1 MKRNKLRRVT
11 ATALLLS
18 FALPQCAQAA
28 APTVETDET
37 VYINM
42 DYYGAPTNTRIVKGV
57 NLNGHTEF
65 TDFGDYKDVYNMS
78 TFDEPTLKEGSVYW
92 KLNTDK
98 NRFYYECIPSD
109 TVNIQMPWNFDV
121 SYKLN
126 GVPVEAAQC
135 AGASGT
141 IQMDIH
147 AVPNSYASDYY
158 KNNMMLVCATGID
171 MSKALSIDAPG
182 AQIQS
187 FGTYKLVMFMGLPG
201 EENTFTVRIGS
212 DDFESMGLIMFMTPA
227 TTSALDI
234 MSSMRDIKDR
244 LENSGDNLYT
254 GVSSMLSTM
263 QAVQSSLSSMSN
275 GISGI
280 DQVRKQLIKD
290 RGTIDPRTDAALN
303 ALDELTGK
311 SDSLIPELNSA
322 KETLTTLNATTSSI
336 LTTLEESGEDVAEYQ
351 KLLNNVK
358 TSLGNLEDLFDD
370 LDDETTDSSW
380 TISQIRSASED
391 LQKELDALTK
401 DLKSLSGSLDDLP
414 DNLDDEVTDN
424 LTNYVKQMATEAGQ
438 TAYKAAYE
446 QAYEKAYEQA
456 YKQAYDA
463 AIADGLDEETAKQTA
478 QQAAEQTASSAAD
491 TAASSVSS
499 TAAST
504 AQASAYNN
512 AQALAALMTGIKDG
526 SDDVTTDMKSMTK
539 QLEKVT
545 KEMSNLLDATNSM
558 LKDLEDIADV
568 FDDYKGLPQD
578 FTQEGKKLTELA
590 NGSLDRVNKML
601 ADIPA
606 LRESLDSLTKTA
618 TSSID
623 KTTDLMSS
631 TTKALSTSYDLMNT
645 ANSVLRS
652 VRSQADTSTQTTID
666 SLLDTLGKL
675 SGSTASGQMQ
685 TATDSI
691 HSAVKDAETDL
702 EDDTNVLNID
712 TSADLQSVTSSMNPA
727 PSSLQFILRTEE
739 ISVDDDKD
747 NGISDQDA
755 ADEGVFARICNV
767 FKKLF
772 TAIVGV
778 FASDD

>member
-78 TFDEPTLKEGSVYW
+78 TFDEPALKDGSVYW

-98 NRFYYECIPSD
+98 NRFYYECIPND

-126 GVPVEAAQC
+126 GVPVEADQC

-147 AVPNSYASDYY
+147 AVPNTYASDYY

-212 DDFESMGLIMFMTPA
+212 NDFESMGLIMFMTPA

-263 QAVQSSLSSMSN
+263 QAVQGSLSSMSS

-290 RGTIDPRTDAALN
+290 RGALDPRTDAALN

-322 KETLTTLNATTSSI
+322 KETLTALNATTSSI
-336 LTTLEESGEDVAEYQ
+336 LTTLEESGEDIPEYQ
-351 KLLNNVK
+351 KLLNDVK

-370 LDDETTDSSW
+370 LDDETDNSSW
-380 TISQIRSASED
+380 TIAQIRSASED
-391 LQKELDALTK
+391 LQKELNALTD
-401 DLKSLSGSLDDLP
+401 DLKSLSGSLDDLDLETP
-414 DNLDDEVTDN
+414 VSTE
-424 LTNYVKQMATEAGQ
+424 LTKYV
-438 TAYKAAYE
+438 
-446 QAYEKAYEQA
+446 
-456 YKQAYDA
+456 
-463 AIADGLDEETAKQTA
+463 
-478 QQAAEQTASSAAD
+478 SAM
-491 TAASSVSS
+491 TSS
-499 TAAST
+499 TAQSAGKDASQQKYLEIMST
-504 AQASAYNN
+504 ITDDMSDEEKAEIEEKAKAEAAKAGEAAGAAAVQSSAAYNN
-512 AQALAALMTGIKDG
+512 AQALAALMTGIKSG
-526 SDDVTTDMKSMTK
+526 SSAVTSDMQSMTK
-539 QLEKVT
+539 QLESVT
-545 KEMSNLLDATNSM
+545 KEMSNLLNATNSL

-568 FDDYKGLPQD
+568 FDEYKGLPQD
-578 FTQEGKKLTELA
+578 FTAEGKKLTELA

-618 TSSID
+618 TASID

-652 VRSQADTSTQTTID
+652 VRSQSDASTQTTID

-685 TATDSI
+685 TATNSI

-712 TSADLQSVTSSMNPA
+712 TSADLESVTSSMNPS

-739 ISVDDDKD
+739 ISVDDDD
-747 NGISDQDA
+747 DDGISDQDA
-755 ADEGVFARICNV
+755 ADEGVFARICNI

-772 TAIVGV
+772 TAITGV

>member
-78 TFDEPTLKEGSVYW
+78 TFDEPALKEGSVYW

-98 NRFYYECIPSD
+98 NRFYYECIPND

-126 GVPVEAAQC
+126 GVPVEADQC

-147 AVPNSYASDYY
+147 AVPNTYASDYY

-212 DDFESMGLIMFMTPA
+212 NDFESMGLIMFMTPA

-263 QAVQSSLSSMSN
+263 QAVQSSLSSMSS

-290 RGTIDPRTDAALN
+290 RGTLDPRTDAALN

-311 SDSLIPELNSA
+311 SDSLIPELNSV
-322 KETLTTLNATTSSI
+322 KETLTALNATTSSI
-336 LTTLEESGEDVAEYQ
+336 LTTLEESGEDIPEYQ
-351 KLLNNVK
+351 KLLNDVK

-370 LDDETTDSSW
+370 LDDETDNSSW
-380 TISQIRSASED
+380 TIAQIRSASED
-391 LQKELDALTK
+391 LKDELDALTE
-401 DLKSLSGSLDDLP
+401 DLRNLSDSLDKMP
-414 DNLDDEVTDN
+414 DKLEQDVSTKLTD
-424 LTNYVKQMATEAGQ
+424 YVKAMATKAGSTASETASQ
-438 TAYKAAYE
+438 QVYNKAYKVAKDAGLNEEAAR
-446 QAYEKAYEQA
+446 
-456 YKQAYDA
+456 
-463 AIADGLDEETAKQTA
+463 
-478 QQAAEQTASSAAD
+478 QAAEEAVEKASSDISSAASSAA
-491 TAASSVSS
+491 SQ
-499 TAAST
+499 

-512 AQALAALMTGIKDG
+512 AQALAALMTGIKSG
-526 SDDVTTDMKSMTK
+526 SSAVTSDMQTMTK
-539 QLEKVT
+539 QLESVT
-545 KEMSNLLDATNSM
+545 KEMSDLLNATNSL

-568 FDDYKGLPQD
+568 FDEYKGLPQD

-618 TSSID
+618 TASID

-652 VRSQADTSTQTTID
+652 VRSQADASTQTTID

-685 TATDSI
+685 TATNSI

-712 TSADLQSVTSSMNPA
+712 TSADLESVTSSMNPS

-739 ISVDDDKD
+739 ISVDDDD
-747 NGISDQDA
+747 DDGISDQDA
-755 ADEGVFARICNV
+755 ADEGVFARICNI

-772 TAIVGV
+772 TAITGV
-778 FASDD
+778 FTSDD

>member
-1 MKRNKLRRVT
+1 MKTDKLRRLT
-11 ATALLLS
+11 AASLVLAFT
-18 FALPQCAQAA
+18 LPQAAQAA
-28 APTVETDET
+28 APTVETDES

-98 NRFYYECIPSD
+98 NRFYYECIPND

-126 GVPVEAAQC
+126 GVPVEADQC

-147 AVPNSYASDYY
+147 AVPNTYASDYY

-212 DDFESMGLIMFMTPA
+212 NDFESMGLIMFMTPA

-263 QAVQSSLSSMSN
+263 QAVQSSLSSMSS

-290 RGTIDPRTDAALN
+290 RGTLDPRTDAALN

-322 KETLTTLNATTSSI
+322 KETLTALNATTSSI
-336 LTTLEESGEDVAEYQ
+336 LTTLEESGEDIPEYQ
-351 KLLNNVK
+351 KLLNDVK

-370 LDDETTDSSW
+370 LDDETDNSSW
-380 TISQIRSASED
+380 TIAQIRSASED
-391 LQKELDALTK
+391 LSKELEALTK

-414 DNLDDEVTDN
+414 KDLNNEVTTE
-424 LTNYVKQMATEAGQ
+424 LTNYVKKMASTASSTVTETVRQ
-438 TAYKAAYE
+438 
-446 QAYEKAYEQA
+446 QAYEKAMEQLQPA
-456 YKQAYDA
+456 IDAGQMTEEDAKAKANEIADA
-463 AIADGLDEETAKQTA
+463 AASSSDAS
-478 QQAAEQTASSAAD
+478 AAASSAA
-491 TAASSVSS
+491 SQ
-499 TAAST
+499 

-512 AQALAALMTGIKDG
+512 AQALAALMTGIKSG
-526 SDDVTTDMKSMTK
+526 SSAVTSDMQSMTK
-539 QLEKVT
+539 QLKSVTEK
-545 KEMSNLLDATNSM
+545 MSGLLDATNSL

-568 FDDYKGLPQD
+568 FDEYKGLPQD
-578 FTQEGKKLTELA
+578 FTQEGRKLTELA

-618 TSSID
+618 TASID

-652 VRSQADTSTQTTID
+652 VRSQADASTQTTID

-685 TATDSI
+685 TATNSI

-712 TSADLQSVTSSMNPA
+712 TSADLESVTSSMNPS

-739 ISVDDDKD
+739 ISVDDDD
-747 NGISDQDA
+747 DDGISDQDA
-755 ADEGVFARICNV
+755 ADEGVFSRICNI

-772 TAIVGV
+772 TAITGV

>member
-78 TFDEPTLKEGSVYW
+78 TFDEPTLKEDSVYW

-98 NRFYYECIPSD
+98 NRFYYECIPND

-126 GVPVEAAQC
+126 GVPVEADQC

-147 AVPNSYASDYY
+147 AVPNTYASDYY

-212 DDFESMGLIMFMTPA
+212 NDFESMGLIMFMTPA

-263 QAVQSSLSSMSN
+263 QAVQSSLSSMSS

-290 RGTIDPRTDAALN
+290 RGTLDPRTDAALN

-322 KETLTTLNATTSSI
+322 KETLTALNATTSSI
-336 LTTLEESGEDVAEYQ
+336 LTTLEESGEDIPEYQ
-351 KLLNNVK
+351 KLLNDVK

-370 LDDETTDSSW
+370 LDDETDNSSW
-380 TISQIRSASED
+380 TIARIRSASED
-391 LQKELDALTK
+391 LQKELNALTQ
-401 DLKSLSGSLDDLP
+401 DLKNLSDSLDKMP
-414 DNLDDEVTDN
+414 DKLEKDVSTKLTD
-424 LTNYVKQMATEAGQ
+424 YVKQMAREAGQ
-438 TAYKAAYE
+438 TAYKAAYK
-446 QAYEKAYEQA
+446 QAYQK
-456 YKQAYDA
+456 AYDA
-463 AIADGLDEETAKQTA
+463 AIAAGSDKETAK
-478 QQAAEQTASSAAD
+478 QTASSAAD

-512 AQALAALMTGIKDG
+512 AQALAALMTGIKSG
-526 SDDVTTDMKSMTK
+526 SSAVTSDMQTMTK
-539 QLEKVT
+539 QLESVT
-545 KEMSNLLDATNSM
+545 KEMSDLLNATNSL

-568 FDDYKGLPQD
+568 FDEYKGLPQD
-578 FTQEGKKLTELA
+578 FTAEGKKLTELA

-618 TSSID
+618 TASID

-652 VRSQADTSTQTTID
+652 VRSQADASTQTTID

-685 TATDSI
+685 TATNSI

-712 TSADLQSVTSSMNPA
+712 TSADLESVTSSMNPS

-739 ISVDDDKD
+739 ISVDDDD
-747 NGISDQDA
+747 DDGISDQDA
-755 ADEGVFARICNV
+755 ADEGVFARICNI

-772 TAIVGV
+772 TAITGV

>member
-98 NRFYYECIPSD
+98 NRFYYECIPND

-126 GVPVEAAQC
+126 GVPVEADQC

-147 AVPNSYASDYY
+147 AVPNTYASDYY

-212 DDFESMGLIMFMTPA
+212 NDFESMGLIMFMTPA

-263 QAVQSSLSSMSN
+263 QAVQSSLSSMSS

-290 RGTIDPRTDAALN
+290 RGTLDPRTDAALN

-322 KETLTTLNATTSSI
+322 KETLTALNATTSSI
-336 LTTLEESGEDVAEYQ
+336 LTTLEESGEDIPEYQ
-351 KLLNNVK
+351 KLLNDVK

-370 LDDETTDSSW
+370 LDDETDNSSW
-380 TISQIRSASED
+380 TIAQIRSASED
-391 LQKELDALTK
+391 LKDELDALTE
-401 DLKSLSGSLDDLP
+401 DLKSLSGSLDDLDLETP
-414 DNLDDEVTDN
+414 VSTELK
-424 LTNYVKQMATEAGQ
+424 NYV
-438 TAYKAAYE
+438 
-446 QAYEKAYEQA
+446 
-456 YKQAYDA
+456 
-463 AIADGLDEETAKQTA
+463 
-478 QQAAEQTASSAAD
+478 SAM
-491 TAASSVSS
+491 TSS
-499 TAAST
+499 TAQSAGKDASQKKYLEIMST
-504 AQASAYNN
+504 ITRDMSDEEKAEIEEKAKAEAAKAGEAAGAAAVQSSAAYNN
-512 AQALAALMTGIKDG
+512 AQALAALMTGIKSG
-526 SDDVTTDMKSMTK
+526 SSAVTSDMQSMTK
-539 QLEKVT
+539 QLESVT
-545 KEMSNLLDATNSM
+545 KEISGLLDATNSL

-568 FDDYKGLPQD
+568 FDEYKGLPQD
-578 FTQEGKKLTELA
+578 FTAEGKKLTELA

-618 TSSID
+618 TASID

-652 VRSQADTSTQTTID
+652 VRSQADASTQTTID

-685 TATDSI
+685 TATNSI

-712 TSADLQSVTSSMNPA
+712 TSADLESVTSSMNPS

-739 ISVDDDKD
+739 ISVDDDD
-747 NGISDQDA
+747 DDGISDQDA
-755 ADEGVFARICNV
+755 ADEGVFARICNI

-772 TAIVGV
+772 TAITGV
-778 FASDD
+778 FTSDD

>member
-18 FALPQCAQAA
+18 FALPQCAYAA
-28 APTVETDET
+28 APTVETDEA

-42 DYYGAPTNTRIVKGV
+42 DYYGVPTNTRIVKGV

-78 TFDEPTLKEGSVYW
+78 TFDEPTLKDGSVYW
-92 KLNTDK
+92 KLDTDK
-98 NRFYYECIPSD
+98 QRFYYECIPND

-126 GVPVEAAQC
+126 GVPVEADKC

-147 AVPNSYASDYY
+147 AVPNDYASEYY

-212 DDFESMGLIMFMTPA
+212 NDFESMGLIMFMTPA

-234 MSSMRDIKDR
+234 MSSMRDIKNR

-263 QAVQSSLSSMSN
+263 QAVQGSLSSMSK

-280 DQVRKQLIKD
+280 DQVRKQLIRD
-290 RGTIDPRTDAALN
+290 RGTIDPRTDAALA
-303 ALDELTGK
+303 ALNELTGQ
-311 SDSLIPELNSA
+311 SDSLIPELNTT
-322 KETLTTLNATTSSI
+322 KDTLTSLNATTSSI
-336 LTTLEESGEDVAEYQ
+336 LTTLEESGADVTEYQ
-351 KLLNNVK
+351 KLLEQVK

-370 LDDETTDSSW
+370 LDDETSNGSW
-380 TISQIRSASED
+380 NISQVRSASEN
-391 LQKELDALTK
+391 LSKELEALRDDLEKLSKNLKTLPDDLSNEVSGNLEDYVTAMTGTTANDAYSTAYRNKYTEIMKSAGK
-401 DLKSLSGSLDDLP
+401 DADPAEVEARAMAEAEAAGKAAAQGAVKSSEAYSKSL
-414 DNLDDEVTDN
+414 
-424 LTNYVKQMATEAGQ
+424 
-438 TAYKAAYE
+438 
-446 QAYEKAYEQA
+446 
-456 YKQAYDA
+456 
-463 AIADGLDEETAKQTA
+463 
-478 QQAAEQTASSAAD
+478 
-491 TAASSVSS
+491 
-499 TAAST
+499 
-504 AQASAYNN
+504 
-512 AQALAALMTGIKDG
+512 ALGAVMTGINDASK
-526 SDDVTTDMKSMTK
+526 STVKSMQSMTSQSVKVVK
-539 QLEKVT
+539 QLT
-545 KEMSNLLDATNSM
+545 DLLDSTNSL

-590 NGSLDRVNKML
+590 NGSLDRVTKLL
-601 ADIPA
+601 ADLPA
-606 LRESLDSLTKTA
+606 LRESLDTMTTTA
-618 TSSID
+618 NSAID
-623 KTTDLMSS
+623 KTTSLITS
-631 TTKALSTSYDLMNT
+631 TKKALSTSYDLVNT

-652 VRSQADTSTQTTID
+652 VRSQADASTQATID

-685 TATDSI
+685 TATNSI

-712 TSADLQSVTSSMNPA
+712 TSAELQSVTSNMNPA
-727 PSSLQFILRTEE
+727 PSSLQFILRTKE

-747 NGISDQDA
+747 SGVSDQDA

-772 TAIVGV
+772 TAITSV

>member
-18 FALPQCAQAA
+18 FALPQCAYAA
-28 APTVETDET
+28 APTVETDEA

-42 DYYGAPTNTRIVKGV
+42 DYYGVPTNTRIVKGV

-78 TFDEPTLKEGSVYW
+78 TFDEPVLKDGSVYW
-92 KLNTDK
+92 KLDTDK
-98 NRFYYECIPSD
+98 QRFYYECIPND

-126 GVPVEAAQC
+126 GVPVEADKC

-147 AVPNSYASDYY
+147 AVPNDYASEYY

-212 DDFESMGLIMFMTPA
+212 NDFESMGLIMFMTPA

-263 QAVQSSLSSMSN
+263 QAVQGSLSSMSK

-280 DQVRKQLIKD
+280 DEVRKQLIRD
-290 RGTIDPRTDAALN
+290 RGTIDPRTDAALA
-303 ALDELTGK
+303 ALNELTGQ
-311 SDSLIPELNSA
+311 SDSLIPELNTT
-322 KETLTTLNATTSSI
+322 KDTLTSLNATTSSI
-336 LTTLEESGEDVAEYQ
+336 LTTLEESGADVAEYQ
-351 KLLNNVK
+351 KLLEQVK

-370 LDDETTDSSW
+370 LDDETSNGSW
-380 TISQIRSASED
+380 NISQVRSASEN
-391 LQKELDALTK
+391 LSKELEALRK
-401 DLKSLSGSLDDLP
+401 DLSSLS
-414 DNLDDEVTDN
+414 DELGRFTEDGNKNPLEKSVGEELVGYVTN
-424 LTNYVKQMATEAGQ
+424 MATTAG
-438 TAYKAAYE
+438 K
-446 QAYEKAYEQA
+446 
-456 YKQAYDA
+456 
-463 AIADGLDEETAKQTA
+463 
-478 QQAAEQTASSAAD
+478 
-491 TAASSVSS
+491 TAASSVDTTEVSNQAYNQAIAKGLS
-499 TAAST
+499 PEDAQAAAEAAATQYAAAAASKAASE
-504 AQASAYNN
+504 AQASATSN
-512 AQALAALMTGIKDG
+512 AKALQALMTGIKNG
-526 SDDVTTDMKSMTK
+526 SKDVMNSTQNMISQSNNVIKQMTD
-539 QLEKVT
+539 
-545 KEMSNLLDATNSM
+545 LLNATNSL

-568 FDDYKGLPQD
+568 FDEYKGLPQD

-606 LRESLDSLTKTA
+606 LRESLDTMTTTA
-618 TSSID
+618 NSAID
-623 KTTDLMSS
+623 KTTSLITS
-631 TTKALSTSYDLMNT
+631 TKKALSTSYDLVNT

-652 VRSQADTSTQTTID
+652 VRSQADASTQATID

-675 SGSTASGQMQ
+675 SGSTASGKMQ

-712 TSADLQSVTSSMNPA
+712 TSAELQSVTSNMNPA
-727 PSSLQFILRTEE
+727 PSSLQFILRTKE

-747 NGISDQDA
+747 SGVSDQDA

-772 TAIVGV
+772 TAITSV

>member
-78 TFDEPTLKEGSVYW
+78 TFDEPTLKEDSVYW

-98 NRFYYECIPSD
+98 NRFYYECIPND

-126 GVPVEAAQC
+126 GVPVEADQC

-147 AVPNSYASDYY
+147 AVPNTYASDYY

-212 DDFESMGLIMFMTPA
+212 NDFESMGLIMFMTPA

-263 QAVQSSLSSMSN
+263 QAVQSSLSSMSS

-290 RGTIDPRTDAALN
+290 RGTLDPRTDAALN

-322 KETLTTLNATTSSI
+322 KETLTALNATTSSI
-336 LTTLEESGEDVAEYQ
+336 LTTLEESGEDIPEYQ
-351 KLLNNVK
+351 KLLNDVK

-370 LDDETTDSSW
+370 LDDETSNGSW
-380 TISQIRSASED
+380 TIARIRSASED
-391 LQKELDALTK
+391 LQKELNALTE
-401 DLKSLSGSLDDLP
+401 DLESLSGSLDDLDLETP
-414 DNLDDEVTDN
+414 VSTELK
-424 LTNYVKQMATEAGQ
+424 NYV
-438 TAYKAAYE
+438 
-446 QAYEKAYEQA
+446 
-456 YKQAYDA
+456 
-463 AIADGLDEETAKQTA
+463 
-478 QQAAEQTASSAAD
+478 SAM
-491 TAASSVSS
+491 TSS
-499 TAAST
+499 TAQSAGKDASQKKYLEIMST
-504 AQASAYNN
+504 ITDDMSDEEKAEIKEKAKAEAAKAGEAAGAAAVQSSAAYNN
-512 AQALAALMTGIKDG
+512 AQALAALMTGIKSG
-526 SDDVTTDMKSMTK
+526 SSAVTSDMQSMTK
-539 QLEKVT
+539 QLKSVTEK
-545 KEMSNLLDATNSM
+545 MSDLLNATNSL

-568 FDDYKGLPQD
+568 FDEYKGLPQD

-618 TSSID
+618 TASID

-652 VRSQADTSTQTTID
+652 VRSQADASTQTTID

-685 TATDSI
+685 TATNSI

-712 TSADLQSVTSSMNPA
+712 TSADLESVTSSMNPS

-739 ISVDDDKD
+739 ISVDDDD
-747 NGISDQDA
+747 DDGISDQDA
-755 ADEGVFARICNV
+755 ADEGVFARICNI

-772 TAIVGV
+772 TAITGV
-778 FASDD
+778 FTSDD

>member
-78 TFDEPTLKEGSVYW
+78 TFDEPTLKEDSVYW

-98 NRFYYECIPSD
+98 NRFYYECIPND

-126 GVPVEAAQC
+126 GVPVEADQC

-147 AVPNSYASDYY
+147 AVPNTYASDYY

-212 DDFESMGLIMFMTPA
+212 NDFESMGLIMFMTPA

-263 QAVQSSLSSMSN
+263 QAVQGSLSSMSS

-290 RGTIDPRTDAALN
+290 RGTLDPRTDAALN

-322 KETLTTLNATTSSI
+322 KETLTALNATTSSI
-336 LTTLEESGEDVAEYQ
+336 LTTLEESGEDIPEYQ
-351 KLLNNVK
+351 KLLNDVK

-370 LDDETTDSSW
+370 LDDETDNSSW
-380 TISQIRSASED
+380 TIARIRSASED
-391 LQKELDALTK
+391 LKDELDALTE
-401 DLKSLSGSLDDLP
+401 DLESLSGSLDDLDLETP
-414 DNLDDEVTDN
+414 VSTELK
-424 LTNYVKQMATEAGQ
+424 NYV
-438 TAYKAAYE
+438 
-446 QAYEKAYEQA
+446 
-456 YKQAYDA
+456 
-463 AIADGLDEETAKQTA
+463 
-478 QQAAEQTASSAAD
+478 SAM
-491 TAASSVSS
+491 TSS
-499 TAAST
+499 TAQSAGKDASQKKYLEIMST
-504 AQASAYNN
+504 ITRDMSDEEKAEIEEKAKAEAAKAGEAAGAAAVQSSAAYNN
-512 AQALAALMTGIKDG
+512 AQALAALMTGIKSG
-526 SDDVTTDMKSMTK
+526 SSAVTSDMQSMVK
-539 QLEKVT
+539 QLKSVTEK
-545 KEMSNLLDATNSM
+545 MSDLLDATNSL

-568 FDDYKGLPQD
+568 FDEYKGLPQD
-578 FTQEGKKLTELA
+578 FTAEGKKLTELA

-618 TSSID
+618 TASID

-652 VRSQADTSTQTTID
+652 VRSQADASTQTTID

-675 SGSTASGQMQ
+675 SGSNASGQMQ

-712 TSADLQSVTSSMNPA
+712 TSADLESVTSSMNPS

-739 ISVDDDKD
+739 ISVDDDD
-747 NGISDQDA
+747 DDGISDQDA
-755 ADEGVFARICNV
+755 ADEGVFARICNI

-772 TAIVGV
+772 TAITGV
-778 FASDD
+778 FTSDD

>member
-92 KLNTDK
+92 KLDTDK
-98 NRFYYECIPSD
+98 NRFYYECIPND

-126 GVPVEAAQC
+126 GVPVEADQC

-147 AVPNSYASDYY
+147 AVPNTYASDYY

-212 DDFESMGLIMFMTPA
+212 NDFESMGLIMFMTPA

-263 QAVQSSLSSMSN
+263 QAVQGSLSSMSS

-290 RGTIDPRTDAALN
+290 RGTLDPRTDAALN
-303 ALDELTGK
+303 ALNELTGK

-322 KETLTTLNATTSSI
+322 KDTLTSLNATTSSI
-336 LTTLEESGEDVAEYQ
+336 LTTLEESGADIPEYQ
-351 KLLNNVK
+351 KLLNDVK

-370 LDDETTDSSW
+370 LDDETGNSSR
-380 TISQIRSASED
+380 TIARIRSASED
-391 LQKELDALTK
+391 LSKELEALRQ
-401 DLKSLSGSLDDLP
+401 DLSSLSGNLE
-414 DNLDDEVTDN
+414 NLDLETPVSKE
-424 LTNYVKQMATEAGQ
+424 LTNYVSAMTSS
-438 TAYKAAYE
+438 
-446 QAYEKAYEQA
+446 
-456 YKQAYDA
+456 
-463 AIADGLDEETAKQTA
+463 TA
-478 QQAAEQTASSAAD
+478 QSAV
-491 TAASSVSS
+491 TAASQKKYLEIMSTITDDMSDEEKAKIEEKAKAEAAKAGEAAGAAAVQSS
-499 TAAST
+499 A
-504 AQASAYNN
+504 AYNN
-512 AQALAALMTGIKDG
+512 AQALAALMTGIKSG
-526 SDDVTTDMKSMTK
+526 SSAVTSDMQSMTK
-539 QLEKVT
+539 QLESVT
-545 KEMSNLLDATNSM
+545 KEMSGLLDATNSL

-568 FDDYKGLPQD
+568 FDEYKGLPQD

-606 LRESLDSLTKTA
+606 LRESLDTMTTTA
-618 TSSID
+618 NSAID
-623 KTTDLMSS
+623 KTTSLITS
-631 TTKALSTSYDLMNT
+631 TKKALSTSYDLVNT

-652 VRSQADTSTQTTID
+652 VRSQADASTQATID

-685 TATDSI
+685 TATNSI

-712 TSADLQSVTSSMNPA
+712 TSADLESVTSSMNPS

-739 ISVDDDKD
+739 ISVDDDD
-747 NGISDQDA
+747 DDGTSDQDA
-755 ADEGVFARICNV
+755 ADEGVFARICNI

-772 TAIVGV
+772 TAITGV

>member
-18 FALPQCAQAA
+18 FALPQCAYAA
-28 APTVETDET
+28 APTVETDEA

-42 DYYGAPTNTRIVKGV
+42 DYYGVPTNTRIVKGV

-78 TFDEPTLKEGSVYW
+78 TFDEPVLKDGSVYW
-92 KLNTDK
+92 KLDTDK
-98 NRFYYECIPSD
+98 QRFYYECIPND

-126 GVPVEAAQC
+126 GVPVEADKC

-147 AVPNSYASDYY
+147 AVPNDYASEYY

-263 QAVQSSLSSMSN
+263 QAVQGSLSSMSK

-280 DQVRKQLIKD
+280 DEVRKQLIRD
-290 RGTIDPRTDAALN
+290 RGTIDPRTDAALA
-303 ALDELTGK
+303 ALNELTGQ
-311 SDSLIPELNSA
+311 SDSLIPELSTT
-322 KETLTTLNATTSSI
+322 KDTLTSLNATTSSI
-336 LTTLEESGEDVAEYQ
+336 LTTLEESGADVAEYQ
-351 KLLNNVK
+351 KLLEQVK

-370 LDDETTDSSW
+370 LDDETSNGSW
-380 TISQIRSASED
+380 NISQVRSASEN
-391 LQKELDALTK
+391 LSKELEALR
-401 DLKSLSGSLDDLP
+401 DDLDKLSKNLNTLP
-414 DNLDDEVTDN
+414 DDLDKQVTTE
-424 LTNYVKQMATEAGQ
+424 LTNYVTKMASTASSTVTETVRQ
-438 TAYKAAYE
+438 TAYADAMKKFQLAIDAGQMTEEDAKA
-446 QAYEKAYEQA
+446 KANEIA
-456 YKQAYDA
+456 DA
-463 AIADGLDEETAKQTA
+463 AASSSDAS
-478 QQAAEQTASSAAD
+478 AAASSAA
-491 TAASSVSS
+491 SQ
-499 TAAST
+499 

-512 AQALAALMTGIKDG
+512 AQALAALMTGIKNG
-526 SDDVTTDMKSMTK
+526 SSDVTSKMKSMTK
-539 QLEKVT
+539 QLESVT
-545 KEMSNLLDATNSM
+545 KEMSNLLDATNSL

-606 LRESLDSLTKTA
+606 LRESLDTMTTTA
-618 TSSID
+618 NSAID
-623 KTTDLMSS
+623 KTTSLITS
-631 TTKALSTSYDLMNT
+631 TKKALSTSYDLVNT

-652 VRSQADTSTQTTID
+652 VRSQADASTQATID

-675 SGSTASGQMQ
+675 SGSTASGKMQ

-712 TSADLQSVTSSMNPA
+712 TSAELQSVTSNMNPA
-727 PSSLQFILRTEE
+727 PSSLQFILRTKE

-747 NGISDQDA
+747 SGVSDQDA

-772 TAIVGV
+772 TAITSV

>member
-18 FALPQCAQAA
+18 FALPQCAYAA
-28 APTVETDET
+28 APTVETDEA

-42 DYYGAPTNTRIVKGV
+42 DYYGVPTNTRIVKGV

-78 TFDEPTLKEGSVYW
+78 TFDEPVLKDGSVYW
-92 KLNTDK
+92 KLDTDK
-98 NRFYYECIPSD
+98 QRFYYECIPND

-126 GVPVEAAQC
+126 GVPVEADKC

-147 AVPNSYASDYY
+147 AVPNDYASEYY

-263 QAVQSSLSSMSN
+263 QAVQGSLSSMSK

-280 DQVRKQLIKD
+280 DEVRKQLIRD
-290 RGTIDPRTDAALN
+290 RGTIDPRTDAALA
-303 ALDELTGK
+303 ALNELTGQ
-311 SDSLIPELNSA
+311 SDSLIPELNTT
-322 KETLTTLNATTSSI
+322 KDTLTSLNATTSSI
-336 LTTLEESGEDVAEYQ
+336 LTTLEESGADVTEYQ
-351 KLLNNVK
+351 KLLEQVK

-370 LDDETTDSSW
+370 LDDETDNSSW
-380 TISQIRSASED
+380 NISQVRSASEN
-391 LQKELDALTK
+391 LSKELEALRD
-401 DLKSLSGSLDDLP
+401 DLDKLSKNLNTLPDDLSSKVSDNLENYVAAMTGSAAQSAASAAAQAKYAEIKAAAGPDDDPAEVEARAMAEAEAAGKAAAQGAVKSSEAYSKSL
-414 DNLDDEVTDN
+414 
-424 LTNYVKQMATEAGQ
+424 
-438 TAYKAAYE
+438 
-446 QAYEKAYEQA
+446 
-456 YKQAYDA
+456 
-463 AIADGLDEETAKQTA
+463 
-478 QQAAEQTASSAAD
+478 
-491 TAASSVSS
+491 
-499 TAAST
+499 
-504 AQASAYNN
+504 
-512 AQALAALMTGIKDG
+512 ALGAVMTGINDASK
-526 SDDVTTDMKSMTK
+526 STVKSMQSMTSQSVKVVK
-539 QLEKVT
+539 QLT
-545 KEMSNLLDATNSM
+545 DLLDSTNSL

-606 LRESLDSLTKTA
+606 LRESLDTMTTTA
-618 TSSID
+618 NSAID
-623 KTTDLMSS
+623 KTTSLITS
-631 TTKALSTSYDLMNT
+631 TKKALSTSYDLVNT

-652 VRSQADTSTQTTID
+652 VRSQADASTQATID

-675 SGSTASGQMQ
+675 SGSTASGKMQ

-712 TSADLQSVTSSMNPA
+712 TSAELQSVTSNMNPA
-727 PSSLQFILRTEE
+727 PSSLQFILRTKE

-747 NGISDQDA
+747 SGVSDQDA

-772 TAIVGV
+772 TAITSV

>member
-98 NRFYYECIPSD
+98 NRFYYECIPND

-126 GVPVEAAQC
+126 GVPVEADQC

-147 AVPNSYASDYY
+147 AVPNTYASDYY

-212 DDFESMGLIMFMTPA
+212 NDFESMGLIMFMTPA

-263 QAVQSSLSSMSN
+263 QAVQSSLSSMSS

-290 RGTIDPRTDAALN
+290 RGTLDPRTDAALN

-322 KETLTTLNATTSSI
+322 KETLTALNATTSSI
-336 LTTLEESGEDVAEYQ
+336 LTTLEESGEDIPEYQ
-351 KLLNNVK
+351 KLLNDVK

-370 LDDETTDSSW
+370 LDDETDNSSW
-380 TISQIRSASED
+380 TIAQIRSASED
-391 LQKELDALTK
+391 LSKELEALTK
-401 DLKSLSGSLDDLP
+401 DLKSLSGSLDDLDLETP
-414 DNLDDEVTDN
+414 VSTE
-424 LTNYVKQMATEAGQ
+424 LTNYVKNMTSTASSTVLD
-438 TAYKAAYE
+438 TAYKKGYAAG
-446 QAYEKAYEQA
+446 
-456 YKQAYDA
+456 KQAAIDEGKTDEA
-463 AIADGLDEETAKQTA
+463 EIEAIAQQYAEAAKA
-478 QQAAEQTASSAAD
+478 SAASQASSAA
-491 TAASSVSS
+491 SQ
-499 TAAST
+499 

-512 AQALAALMTGIKDG
+512 AQALAALMTGIKSG
-526 SDDVTTDMKSMTK
+526 SSAVTSDMQTMTK
-539 QLEKVT
+539 QLKSVTEK
-545 KEMSNLLDATNSM
+545 MSGLLDATNSL

-568 FDDYKGLPQD
+568 FDEYKGLPQD
-578 FTQEGKKLTELA
+578 FTAEGKKLTELA

-618 TSSID
+618 TASID

-652 VRSQADTSTQTTID
+652 VRSQADASTQTTID

-685 TATDSI
+685 TATNSI

-712 TSADLQSVTSSMNPA
+712 TSADLESVTSSMNPS

-739 ISVDDDKD
+739 ISVDDDD
-747 NGISDQDA
+747 DDGISDQDA
-755 ADEGVFARICNV
+755 ADEGVFARICNI

-772 TAIVGV
+772 TAITGV

>member
-92 KLNTDK
+92 KLDTDK
-98 NRFYYECIPSD
+98 NRFYYECIPND

-126 GVPVEAAQC
+126 GVPVEADQC

-147 AVPNSYASDYY
+147 AVPNTYASDYY

-212 DDFESMGLIMFMTPA
+212 NDFESMGLIMFMTPA

-263 QAVQSSLSSMSN
+263 QAVQSSLSSMSS

-290 RGTIDPRTDAALN
+290 RGTLDPRTDAALN

-322 KETLTTLNATTSSI
+322 KETLTALNATTSSI
-336 LTTLEESGEDVAEYQ
+336 LTTLEESGEDIPEYQ
-351 KLLNNVK
+351 KLLEQVK
-358 TSLGNLEDLFDD
+358 ASLGNLEDLFDD
-370 LDDETTDSSW
+370 LDDETDNSSW
-380 TISQIRSASED
+380 TIARIRSASED
-391 LQKELDALTK
+391 LQKELKALR
-401 DLKSLSGSLDDLP
+401 DDL
-414 DNLDDEVTDN
+414 DNLSDELGKFTEDGNKNPLETEVGQS
-424 LTNYVKQMATEAGQ
+424 LKQYANNMTAQGGAGTYSVIYQQ
-438 TAYKAAYE
+438 TYQ
-446 QAYEKAYEQA
+446 QAYQQA
-456 YKQAYDA
+456 RQQGVEEDPAKETAERVAKQAA
-463 AIADGLDEETAKQTA
+463 G
-478 QQAAEQTASSAAD
+478 SAAT
-491 TAASSVSS
+491 TAAKSE
-499 TAAST
+499 AM
-504 AQASAYNN
+504 NN
-512 AQALAALMTGIKDG
+512 AEALAALMTGIKNG
-526 SDDVTTDMKSMTK
+526 SKDVMNSTQHMISQTNSVIDK
-539 QLEKVT
+539 
-545 KEMSNLLDATNSM
+545 MSNLLNATNLL

-568 FDDYKGLPQD
+568 FDEYKGLPQD

-623 KTTDLMSS
+623 KTTDLMNS
-631 TTKALSTSYDLMNT
+631 TKKALSTSYDLVNT

-652 VRSQADTSTQTTID
+652 VRSQADASTQATID

-712 TSADLQSVTSSMNPA
+712 TSADLESVTSSMNPS

-739 ISVDDDKD
+739 ISVDDDD
-747 NGISDQDA
+747 DDGTSDQDA
-755 ADEGVFARICNV
+755 ADEGVFARICNI

-772 TAIVGV
+772 TAIAGV

>member
-18 FALPQCAQAA
+18 FALPQCAYAA
-28 APTVETDET
+28 APTVETDEA

-42 DYYGAPTNTRIVKGV
+42 DYYGVPTNTRIVKGV

-65 TDFGDYKDVYNMS
+65 TDFGDYADVYNMS
-78 TFDEPTLKEGSVYW
+78 TFDKPTLKDGSVYW
-92 KLNTDK
+92 KLDTDK
-98 NRFYYECIPSD
+98 QRFYYECIPND

-126 GVPVEAAQC
+126 GVPVEADKC

-147 AVPNSYASDYY
+147 AVPNDYASEYY

-212 DDFESMGLIMFMTPA
+212 NDFESMGLIMFMTPA

-244 LENSGDNLYT
+244 LENSGDNLYA

-263 QAVQSSLSSMSN
+263 QAVQGSLSSMSK

-280 DQVRKQLIKD
+280 DQVRKQLIRD
-290 RGTIDPRTDAALN
+290 RGTIDPRTDAALA
-303 ALDELTGK
+303 ALNELTGQ
-311 SDSLIPELNSA
+311 SDSLIPELNTT
-322 KETLTTLNATTSSI
+322 KDTLTSLNATTSSI
-336 LTTLEESGEDVAEYQ
+336 LTTLEESGADVAEYQ
-351 KLLNNVK
+351 KLLEQVK

-370 LDDETTDSSW
+370 LDDETSNGSW
-380 TISQIRSASED
+380 NISQVRSASED
-391 LQKELDALTK
+391 LSKELEALRK
-401 DLKSLSGSLDDLP
+401 DLSSLSDSLE
-414 DNLDDEVTDN
+414 NLDLETPVSTE
-424 LTNYVKQMATEAGQ
+424 LKKYV
-438 TAYKAAYE
+438 
-446 QAYEKAYEQA
+446 
-456 YKQAYDA
+456 
-463 AIADGLDEETAKQTA
+463 
-478 QQAAEQTASSAAD
+478 SAM
-491 TAASSVSS
+491 TSS
-499 TAAST
+499 TAQSAGKDASQQKYLEIMST
-504 AQASAYNN
+504 ITDDMSDEEKAKIEEKAKAEASKAGEAAGAAAVQSSAAYNN
-512 AQALAALMTGIKDG
+512 AQALAALMTGIKNG
-526 SDDVTTDMKSMTK
+526 SDNVTSSMQSMTSQSVNVIK
-539 QLEKVT
+539 QMT
-545 KEMSNLLDATNSM
+545 DLLNATNSL

-601 ADIPA
+601 ADLPA
-606 LRESLDSLTKTA
+606 LRESLDTMTTTA
-618 TSSID
+618 NSAID
-623 KTTDLMSS
+623 KTTSLITS
-631 TTKALSTSYDLMNT
+631 TKNALSTSYDLVNT

-652 VRSQADTSTQTTID
+652 VRSQADASTQATID

-685 TATDSI
+685 TATNSI

-712 TSADLQSVTSSMNPA
+712 TSAELQSVTSNMNPA

-747 NGISDQDA
+747 SGVSDQDA

-772 TAIVGV
+772 TAITSV

>member
-18 FALPQCAQAA
+18 FALPQCAYAA
-28 APTVETDET
+28 APTVETDEA

-42 DYYGAPTNTRIVKGV
+42 DYYGVPTNTRIVKGV

-78 TFDEPTLKEGSVYW
+78 TFDEPTLKDGSVYW
-92 KLNTDK
+92 KLDTDK
-98 NRFYYECIPSD
+98 QRFYYECIPND

-126 GVPVEAAQC
+126 GVPVEADKC

-147 AVPNSYASDYY
+147 AVPNDYASEYY

-212 DDFESMGLIMFMTPA
+212 NDFESMGLIMFMTPA

-263 QAVQSSLSSMSN
+263 QAVQGSLSSMSK

-280 DQVRKQLIKD
+280 DEVRKQLIRD
-290 RGTIDPRTDAALN
+290 RGTIDPRTDAALA
-303 ALDELTGK
+303 ALNELTGQ
-311 SDSLIPELNSA
+311 SDSLIPELNTT
-322 KETLTTLNATTSSI
+322 KDTLTSLNATTSSI
-336 LTTLEESGEDVAEYQ
+336 LTTLEESGEDVTEYQ
-351 KLLNNVK
+351 KLLEEVK

-370 LDDETTDSSW
+370 LDDETSNGSW
-380 TISQIRSASED
+380 NISQVRSASEN
-391 LQKELDALTK
+391 LSKELEALR
-401 DLKSLSGSLDDLP
+401 DDLDKLSKNLNTLP
-414 DNLDDEVTDN
+414 DDLDKQVTTE
-424 LTNYVKQMATEAGQ
+424 LTNYVTKMASTASSTVLD
-438 TAYKAAYE
+438 TAYAKGYAAG
-446 QAYEKAYEQA
+446 
-456 YKQAYDA
+456 KQAAINAGKTDEAEIEA
-463 AIADGLDEETAKQTA
+463 AA
-478 QQAAEQTASSAAD
+478 QQAGEAAKASAASQASSAA
-491 TAASSVSS
+491 SQ
-499 TAAST
+499 

-512 AQALAALMTGIKDG
+512 AQALAALMTGIKNG
-526 SDDVTTDMKSMTK
+526 SNNVTSSMQSMTSQSVKVVK
-539 QLEKVT
+539 QLT
-545 KEMSNLLDATNSM
+545 DLLDSTNSL

-601 ADIPA
+601 ADLPA
-606 LRESLDSLTKTA
+606 LRESLDTMTTTA
-618 TSSID
+618 NSAID
-623 KTTDLMSS
+623 KTTSLITS
-631 TTKALSTSYDLMNT
+631 TKKALSTSYDLVNT

-652 VRSQADTSTQTTID
+652 VRSQADASTQATID

-712 TSADLQSVTSSMNPA
+712 TSAELQSVTSNMNPA
-727 PSSLQFILRTEE
+727 PSSLQFILRTKE

-747 NGISDQDA
+747 SGVSDQDA

-772 TAIVGV
+772 TAITSV

>member
-78 TFDEPTLKEGSVYW
+78 TFDEPTLKEDSVYW

-98 NRFYYECIPSD
+98 NRFYYECIPND

-126 GVPVEAAQC
+126 GVPVEADQC

-147 AVPNSYASDYY
+147 AVPNTYASDYY

-212 DDFESMGLIMFMTPA
+212 NDFESMGLIMFMTPA

-263 QAVQSSLSSMSN
+263 QAVQSSLSSMSS

-290 RGTIDPRTDAALN
+290 RGTLDPRTDAALN

-322 KETLTTLNATTSSI
+322 KETLTALNATTSSI
-336 LTTLEESGEDVAEYQ
+336 LTTLEESGEDIPEYQ
-351 KLLNNVK
+351 KLLNDVK

-370 LDDETTDSSW
+370 LDDETDNSSW
-380 TISQIRSASED
+380 TIAQIRSASED
-391 LQKELDALTK
+391 LQKELNALTE
-401 DLKSLSGSLDDLP
+401 DLKSLSGSLDDLDLETP
-414 DNLDDEVTDN
+414 VSTELK
-424 LTNYVKQMATEAGQ
+424 NYV
-438 TAYKAAYE
+438 
-446 QAYEKAYEQA
+446 
-456 YKQAYDA
+456 
-463 AIADGLDEETAKQTA
+463 
-478 QQAAEQTASSAAD
+478 SAM
-491 TAASSVSS
+491 TSS
-499 TAAST
+499 TAQSAGKDASQKKYLEIMST
-504 AQASAYNN
+504 ITRDMSDEEKAEIEEKAKAEAAKAGEAAGAAAVQSSAAYNN
-512 AQALAALMTGIKDG
+512 AQALAALMTGIKSG
-526 SDDVTTDMKSMTK
+526 SSAVTSDMQSMTK
-539 QLEKVT
+539 QLKSVTEK
-545 KEMSNLLDATNSM
+545 MPDLLNATNSL

-568 FDDYKGLPQD
+568 FDEYKGLPQD
-578 FTQEGKKLTELA
+578 FTAEGKKLTELA

-652 VRSQADTSTQTTID
+652 VRSQADASTQTTIN

-685 TATDSI
+685 TATNSI

-712 TSADLQSVTSSMNPA
+712 TSADLESVTSSMNPS

-739 ISVDDDKD
+739 ISLDDDD
-747 NGISDQDA
+747 DDGISDQDA
-755 ADEGVFARICNV
+755 ADEGVFARICNI

-772 TAIVGV
+772 TAITGV
-778 FASDD
+778 FMSDD

>member
-92 KLNTDK
+92 KLDTDK
-98 NRFYYECIPSD
+98 NRFYYECIPND

-126 GVPVEAAQC
+126 GVPVEADQC

-147 AVPNSYASDYY
+147 AVPNTYASDYY

-212 DDFESMGLIMFMTPA
+212 NDFESMGLIMFMTPA

-244 LENSGDNLYT
+244 LKNSGDNLYT

-263 QAVQSSLSSMSN
+263 QAVQGSLSSMSS

-290 RGTIDPRTDAALN
+290 RGTLDPRTDAALN

-311 SDSLIPELNSA
+311 SDSLIPELNTT
-322 KETLTTLNATTSSI
+322 KDTLTSLNATTSSI
-336 LTTLEESGEDVAEYQ
+336 LTTLEESGADVTEYQ
-351 KLLNNVK
+351 KLLEQVK

-370 LDDETTDSSW
+370 LDDETDNSSW
-380 TISQIRSASED
+380 TIAQIRSASED
-391 LQKELDALTK
+391 LSKELEALQDDFEK
-401 DLKSLSGSLDDLP
+401 LSKNLKTLPDDL
-414 DNLDDEVTDN
+414 DKQVTTE
-424 LTNYVKQMATEAGQ
+424 LKNYVEKMAS
-438 TAYKAAYE
+438 TASSTVTKTVR
-446 QAYEKAYEQA
+446 QKAYTDAMERFQHDIKA
-456 YKQAYDA
+456 GTMTEEEAKAKANEIADA
-463 AIADGLDEETAKQTA
+463 AASSSE
-478 QQAAEQTASSAAD
+478 ASSAASK
-491 TAASSVSS
+491 AASE
-499 TAAST
+499 
-504 AQASAYNN
+504 AQASAYSN
-512 AQALAALMTGIKDG
+512 AQALAALMTGINDASK
-526 SDDVTTDMKSMTK
+526 STVKSMQSMTSQSVNVIK
-539 QLEKVT
+539 QMT
-545 KEMSNLLDATNSM
+545 NLLNATNSL

-568 FDDYKGLPQD
+568 FDEYKGLPQD

-623 KTTDLMSS
+623 KTTDLMNS
-631 TTKALSTSYDLMNT
+631 TKKALSTSYDLVNT

-652 VRSQADTSTQTTID
+652 VRSQADASTQATID

-685 TATDSI
+685 TATNSI

-712 TSADLQSVTSSMNPA
+712 TSADLESVTSSMNPS
-727 PSSLQFILRTEE
+727 PSSLQFILRTED
-739 ISVDDDKD
+739 ISVDDDD
-747 NGISDQDA
+747 DDGTSDQDA
-755 ADEGVFARICNV
+755 ADEGVFARICNI

-772 TAIVGV
+772 TAITGV

>member
-78 TFDEPTLKEGSVYW
+78 TFDEPTLKEDSVYW

-98 NRFYYECIPSD
+98 NRFYYECIPND

-126 GVPVEAAQC
+126 GVPVEADQC

-147 AVPNSYASDYY
+147 AVPNTYASDYY

-212 DDFESMGLIMFMTPA
+212 NDFESMGLIMFMTPA

-263 QAVQSSLSSMSN
+263 QAVQSSLSSMSS

-290 RGTIDPRTDAALN
+290 RGTLDPRTDAALN

-322 KETLTTLNATTSSI
+322 KETLTALNATTSSI
-336 LTTLEESGEDVAEYQ
+336 LTTLEESGEDIPEYQ
-351 KLLNNVK
+351 KLLNDVK

-370 LDDETTDSSW
+370 LDDETDNSSW
-380 TISQIRSASED
+380 TIAQIRSASED
-391 LQKELDALTK
+391 LSKELEALTK

-414 DNLDDEVTDN
+414 KDLNNEVTTE
-424 LTNYVKQMATEAGQ
+424 LTNYVKKMASTASSTVTETVRQ
-438 TAYKAAYE
+438 
-446 QAYEKAYEQA
+446 QAYEKAMEQLQPA
-456 YKQAYDA
+456 IDAGQMTEEDAKVKANEIADA
-463 AIADGLDEETAKQTA
+463 AASSSDAS
-478 QQAAEQTASSAAD
+478 AAASSAA
-491 TAASSVSS
+491 SQ
-499 TAAST
+499 

-512 AQALAALMTGIKDG
+512 AQALAALMTGIKSG
-526 SDDVTTDMKSMTK
+526 SSAVTSDMQTMTK
-539 QLEKVT
+539 QLESVT
-545 KEMSNLLDATNSM
+545 KEMSGLLDATNSL

-568 FDDYKGLPQD
+568 FDEHKGLPQD

-618 TSSID
+618 TASID
-623 KTTDLMSS
+623 KTTDLMSA

-652 VRSQADTSTQTTID
+652 VRSQADASTQTTID

-675 SGSTASGQMQ
+675 SGSNASGQMQ
-685 TATDSI
+685 TATNSI

-712 TSADLQSVTSSMNPA
+712 TSADLESVTSSMNPS

-739 ISVDDDKD
+739 ISVDDDD
-747 NGISDQDA
+747 DDGISDQDA
-755 ADEGVFARICNV
+755 ADEGVFARICNI

-772 TAIVGV
+772 TAITGV

>member
-78 TFDEPTLKEGSVYW
+78 TFDEPTLKEDSVYW

-98 NRFYYECIPSD
+98 NRFYYECIPND

-126 GVPVEAAQC
+126 GVPVEADQC

-147 AVPNSYASDYY
+147 AVPNTYASDYY

-212 DDFESMGLIMFMTPA
+212 NDFESMGLIMFMTPA

-263 QAVQSSLSSMSN
+263 QAVQSSLSSMSS

-290 RGTIDPRTDAALN
+290 RGTLDPRTDAALN

-322 KETLTTLNATTSSI
+322 KETLTALNATTSSI
-336 LTTLEESGEDVAEYQ
+336 LTTLEESGEDIPEYQ
-351 KLLNNVK
+351 KLLNDVK

-370 LDDETTDSSW
+370 LDDETDNSSW
-380 TISQIRSASED
+380 TIAQIRSASED
-391 LQKELDALTK
+391 LQKELNALTD
-401 DLKSLSGSLDDLP
+401 DLRNLSDSLDKMP
-414 DNLDDEVTDN
+414 DKLEKDVSTKLTD
-424 LTNYVKQMATEAGQ
+424 YVKAMATKAGSTASETASQ
-438 TAYKAAYE
+438 QVYNKAYKVAKDAGLNEEAAR
-446 QAYEKAYEQA
+446 
-456 YKQAYDA
+456 
-463 AIADGLDEETAKQTA
+463 
-478 QQAAEQTASSAAD
+478 QAAEKAVEDASSDISSAASSAA
-491 TAASSVSS
+491 SQ
-499 TAAST
+499 

-512 AQALAALMTGIKDG
+512 AQALAALMTGIKSG
-526 SDDVTTDMKSMTK
+526 SSAVTSDMQSMVK
-539 QLEKVT
+539 QLKSVTEK
-545 KEMSNLLDATNSM
+545 MSGLLDATNSL

-568 FDDYKGLPQD
+568 FDEYKGLPQD
-578 FTQEGKKLTELA
+578 FTAEGKKLTELA

-618 TSSID
+618 TASID

-652 VRSQADTSTQTTID
+652 VRSQADASTQTTID

-685 TATDSI
+685 TATNSI

-712 TSADLQSVTSSMNPA
+712 TSADLESVTSSMNPS
-727 PSSLQFILRTEE
+727 PSSLQFILRTDE
-739 ISVDDDKD
+739 ISVDDDD
-747 NGISDQDA
+747 DDGISDQDA
-755 ADEGVFARICNV
+755 ADEGVFARICNI

-772 TAIVGV
+772 TAITGV
-778 FASDD
+778 FMSDD

>member
-78 TFDEPTLKEGSVYW
+78 TFDEPTLKDGSVYW
-92 KLNTDK
+92 KLDTDK
-98 NRFYYECIPSD
+98 NRFYYECIPND

-126 GVPVEAAQC
+126 GVPVEADQC

-147 AVPNSYASDYY
+147 AVPNTYASDYY

-212 DDFESMGLIMFMTPA
+212 NDFESMGLIMFMTPA

-263 QAVQSSLSSMSN
+263 QAVQSSLSSMSS

-290 RGTIDPRTDAALN
+290 RGTLDPRTDAALN

-322 KETLTTLNATTSSI
+322 KETLTALNATTSSI
-336 LTTLEESGEDVAEYQ
+336 LTTLEESGKDIPEYQ
-351 KLLNNVK
+351 KLLNDVK

-370 LDDETTDSSW
+370 LDDETDNSSW
-380 TISQIRSASED
+380 TIARIRSASED
-391 LQKELDALTK
+391 LSKELEALRK
-401 DLKSLSGSLDDLP
+401 DLISLSDSLDKMP
-414 DNLDDEVTDN
+414 DKLEQDVSTKLTD
-424 LTNYVKQMATEAGQ
+424 YVKAMATKAGSTASETASQ
-438 TAYKAAYE
+438 QVYNKAYKAA
-446 QAYEKAYEQA
+446 K
-456 YKQAYDA
+456 DN
-463 AIADGLDEETAKQTA
+463 GLDEEAA
-478 QQAAEQTASSAAD
+478 RQAAEKAVENASSDISSAASSAA
-491 TAASSVSS
+491 SQ
-499 TAAST
+499 
-504 AQASAYNN
+504 AQASAYSN
-512 AQALAALMTGIKDG
+512 AQALAALLNGINEG
-526 SDDVTTDMKSMTK
+526 STDVKKQTDSMLSR
-539 QLEKVT
+539 LESVT
-545 KEMSNLLDATNSM
+545 EKLSSLLDATNSL

-568 FDDYKGLPQD
+568 FDEYKGLPQD

-623 KTTDLMSS
+623 KTTDLMNS
-631 TTKALSTSYDLMNT
+631 TKKALSTSYDLVNT

-652 VRSQADTSTQTTID
+652 VRNQADASTQATID

-712 TSADLQSVTSSMNPA
+712 TSADLESVTSSMNPS

-739 ISVDDDKD
+739 ISVDDDD
-747 NGISDQDA
+747 DDGISDQDA
-755 ADEGVFARICNV
+755 ADEGVFARICNI

-772 TAIVGV
+772 TAITGV
-778 FASDD
+778 FTSDD

>member
-98 NRFYYECIPSD
+98 NRFYYECIPND

-126 GVPVEAAQC
+126 GVPVEADQC

-147 AVPNSYASDYY
+147 AVPNTYASDYY

-212 DDFESMGLIMFMTPA
+212 NDFESMGLIMFMTPA

-263 QAVQSSLSSMSN
+263 QAVQGSLSSMSS

-336 LTTLEESGEDVAEYQ
+336 LTTLEESGEDIPEYQ
-351 KLLNNVK
+351 KLLNDVK

-370 LDDETTDSSW
+370 LDDETDNSSW
-380 TISQIRSASED
+380 TIAQIRSASED

-401 DLKSLSGSLDDLP
+401 DLKSLSDSLEHLDLETP
-414 DNLDDEVTDN
+414 VTTE
-424 LTNYVKQMATEAGQ
+424 LTNYVKNMTSTASSTVLD
-438 TAYKAAYE
+438 TAYKKGYAAG
-446 QAYEKAYEQA
+446 
-456 YKQAYDA
+456 KQAAIDEGKTDEA
-463 AIADGLDEETAKQTA
+463 EIEAIAQQYAEAAKA
-478 QQAAEQTASSAAD
+478 SAASKASSAA
-491 TAASSVSS
+491 SQ
-499 TAAST
+499 

-512 AQALAALMTGIKDG
+512 AQALAALMTGIKSG
-526 SDDVTTDMKSMTK
+526 SSAVTSDMQSMTK
-539 QLEKVT
+539 QLKSVTEK
-545 KEMSNLLDATNSM
+545 MSGLLNATNSL

-568 FDDYKGLPQD
+568 FDEYKGLPQD
-578 FTQEGKKLTELA
+578 FTQEGRKLTELA

-631 TTKALSTSYDLMNT
+631 TTKALSTSYDLVNT

-652 VRSQADTSTQTTID
+652 VRSQADASTQTTID

-712 TSADLQSVTSSMNPA
+712 TSADLESVTSNMNPS

-739 ISVDDDKD
+739 ISVDDDD
-747 NGISDQDA
+747 DDGISDQDA
-755 ADEGVFARICNV
+755 ADEGVFARICNI

-772 TAIVGV
+772 TAITGV

>member
-78 TFDEPTLKEGSVYW
+78 TFDEPTLKEDSVYW

-98 NRFYYECIPSD
+98 NRFYYECIPND

-126 GVPVEAAQC
+126 GVPVEADQC

-147 AVPNSYASDYY
+147 AVPNTYASDYY

-212 DDFESMGLIMFMTPA
+212 NDFESMGLIMFMTPA

-263 QAVQSSLSSMSN
+263 QAVQGSLSSMSS

-290 RGTIDPRTDAALN
+290 RGTLDPRTDAALN

-322 KETLTTLNATTSSI
+322 KETLTSLNATTSSI
-336 LTTLEESGEDVAEYQ
+336 LTTLEESGKDIPEYQ
-351 KLLNNVK
+351 KLLNDVK
-358 TSLGNLEDLFDD
+358 TSLGNLEDLFND
-370 LDDETTDSSW
+370 LDDETDNSSW
-380 TISQIRSASED
+380 TIAQIRSASED
-391 LQKELDALTK
+391 LSKELEALRK
-401 DLKSLSGSLDDLP
+401 DLSSLSDSLSKMP
-414 DNLDDEVTDN
+414 KNLNDEVTTE
-424 LTNYVKQMATEAGQ
+424 LKNYVQNMTSTASQTVLD
-438 TAYKAAYE
+438 TAYSKGYAAGRQVAIDE
-446 QAYEKAYEQA
+446 GKTDEAEIE
-456 YKQAYDA
+456 
-463 AIADGLDEETAKQTA
+463 AIAQQYAEAAKA
-478 QQAAEQTASSAAD
+478 SAASQASSAA
-491 TAASSVSS
+491 SQ
-499 TAAST
+499 

-512 AQALAALMTGIKDG
+512 AQALAALMTGIKSG
-526 SDDVTTDMKSMTK
+526 SSAVTSDMQTMTK
-539 QLEKVT
+539 QLESVT
-545 KEMSNLLDATNSM
+545 EKMSSLLDATNSL

-568 FDDYKGLPQD
+568 FDEYKGLPQD
-578 FTQEGKKLTELA
+578 FTAEGKKLTELA

-618 TSSID
+618 TASID

-652 VRSQADTSTQTTID
+652 VRSQADASTQTTIN

-685 TATDSI
+685 TATNSI

-712 TSADLQSVTSSMNPA
+712 TSADLESVTSSMNPS

-739 ISVDDDKD
+739 ISVDDDD
-747 NGISDQDA
+747 DDGISDQDA
-755 ADEGVFARICNV
+755 ADEGVFARICNI

-772 TAIVGV
+772 TAIAGV

>member
-18 FALPQCAQAA
+18 FALPQCAYAA
-28 APTVETDET
+28 APTVETDEA

-42 DYYGAPTNTRIVKGV
+42 DYYGVPTNTRIVKGV

-65 TDFGDYKDVYNMS
+65 TDFGDYADVYNMS
-78 TFDEPTLKEGSVYW
+78 TFDKPTLKDGSVYW
-92 KLNTDK
+92 KLDTDK
-98 NRFYYECIPSD
+98 QRFYYECIPND

-126 GVPVEAAQC
+126 GVPVEADKC

-147 AVPNSYASDYY
+147 AVPNDYASEYY

-212 DDFESMGLIMFMTPA
+212 NDFESMGLIMFMTPA

-263 QAVQSSLSSMSN
+263 QAVQGSLSSMSK

-280 DQVRKQLIKD
+280 DQVRKQLIRD
-290 RGTIDPRTDAALN
+290 RGTIDPRTDAALA
-303 ALDELTGK
+303 ALNELTGQ
-311 SDSLIPELNSA
+311 SDSLIPELNTT
-322 KETLTTLNATTSSI
+322 KDTLTSLNATTSSI
-336 LTTLEESGEDVAEYQ
+336 LTTLEESGADVAEYQ
-351 KLLNNVK
+351 KLLEQVK

-370 LDDETTDSSW
+370 LDDETSNGSW
-380 TISQIRSASED
+380 NISQVRSASED
-391 LQKELDALTK
+391 LSKELEALRK
-401 DLKSLSGSLDDLP
+401 DLSSLSDSLE
-414 DNLDDEVTDN
+414 NLDLETPVSTE
-424 LTNYVKQMATEAGQ
+424 LKKYV
-438 TAYKAAYE
+438 
-446 QAYEKAYEQA
+446 
-456 YKQAYDA
+456 
-463 AIADGLDEETAKQTA
+463 
-478 QQAAEQTASSAAD
+478 SAM
-491 TAASSVSS
+491 TSS
-499 TAAST
+499 TAQSAGKDASQQKYLEIMST
-504 AQASAYNN
+504 ITDDMSDEEKAKIEEKAKAEASKAGEAAGAAAVQSSAAYNN
-512 AQALAALMTGIKDG
+512 AQALAALMTGIKNG
-526 SDDVTTDMKSMTK
+526 SDNVTSSMQSMTSQSVNVIK
-539 QLEKVT
+539 QMT
-545 KEMSNLLDATNSM
+545 DLLNATNSL

-601 ADIPA
+601 ADLPA
-606 LRESLDSLTKTA
+606 LRESLDTMTTTA
-618 TSSID
+618 NSAID
-623 KTTDLMSS
+623 KTTSLITS
-631 TTKALSTSYDLMNT
+631 TKNALSTSYDLVNT

-652 VRSQADTSTQTTID
+652 VRSQADASTQATID

-685 TATDSI
+685 TATNSI

-712 TSADLQSVTSSMNPA
+712 TSAELQSVTSNMNPA

-747 NGISDQDA
+747 SGVSDQDA

-772 TAIVGV
+772 TAITSV

>member
-78 TFDEPTLKEGSVYW
+78 TFDEPTLKEDSVYW

-98 NRFYYECIPSD
+98 NRFYYECIPND

-126 GVPVEAAQC
+126 GVPVEADQC

-147 AVPNSYASDYY
+147 AVPNTYASDYY

-212 DDFESMGLIMFMTPA
+212 NDFESMGLIMFMTPA

-263 QAVQSSLSSMSN
+263 QAVQSSLSSMSS

-290 RGTIDPRTDAALN
+290 RGTLDPRTDAALN

-322 KETLTTLNATTSSI
+322 KETLTALNATTSSI
-336 LTTLEESGEDVAEYQ
+336 LTTLEESGEDIPEYQ
-351 KLLNNVK
+351 KLLNDVK

-370 LDDETTDSSW
+370 LDDETDNSSW
-380 TISQIRSASED
+380 TIARIRSASED
-391 LQKELDALTK
+391 LQKELNALTD
-401 DLKSLSGSLDDLP
+401 DLKSLSGSLDDLDLETP
-414 DNLDDEVTDN
+414 VSTELK
-424 LTNYVKQMATEAGQ
+424 NYV
-438 TAYKAAYE
+438 
-446 QAYEKAYEQA
+446 
-456 YKQAYDA
+456 
-463 AIADGLDEETAKQTA
+463 
-478 QQAAEQTASSAAD
+478 SAM
-491 TAASSVSS
+491 TSS
-499 TAAST
+499 TAQSAGKDASQQKYLEIMST
-504 AQASAYNN
+504 ITDDMSDEEKAKIEEKAKAEAAKAGEAAGAAAVQSSAAYNN
-512 AQALAALMTGIKDG
+512 AQALAALMTGIKSG
-526 SDDVTTDMKSMTK
+526 SSAVTSDMQSMTK
-539 QLEKVT
+539 QLESVT
-545 KEMSNLLDATNSM
+545 KEMSGLLDATNSL

-568 FDDYKGLPQD
+568 FDEYKGLPQD
-578 FTQEGKKLTELA
+578 FTAEGKKLTELA

-618 TSSID
+618 TASID

-652 VRSQADTSTQTTID
+652 VRSQSDASTQTTID

-685 TATDSI
+685 TATNSI

-712 TSADLQSVTSSMNPA
+712 TSADLESVTSSMNPS

-739 ISVDDDKD
+739 ISVDDDD
-747 NGISDQDA
+747 DDGISDQDA
-755 ADEGVFARICNV
+755 ADEGVFARICNI

-772 TAIVGV
+772 TAITGV

>member
-92 KLNTDK
+92 KLDTDK
-98 NRFYYECIPSD
+98 NRFYYECIPND

-126 GVPVEAAQC
+126 GVPVEADQC

-147 AVPNSYASDYY
+147 AVPNTYASDYY

-212 DDFESMGLIMFMTPA
+212 NDFESMGLIMFMTPA

-244 LENSGDNLYT
+244 LKNSGDNLYT

-263 QAVQSSLSSMSN
+263 QAVQGSLSSMSS

-290 RGTIDPRTDAALN
+290 RGTLDPRTDAALN

-311 SDSLIPELNSA
+311 SDSLIPELNTT
-322 KETLTTLNATTSSI
+322 KDTLTSLNATTSSI
-336 LTTLEESGEDVAEYQ
+336 LTTLEESGKDIPEYQ
-351 KLLNNVK
+351 KLLNDVK

-370 LDDETTDSSW
+370 LDDETDNSSW
-380 TISQIRSASED
+380 TIAQIRSASED
-391 LQKELDALTK
+391 LSKELEALTK

-414 DNLDDEVTDN
+414 KDLNNEVTTE
-424 LTNYVKQMATEAGQ
+424 LTNYVKKMASTASSTVTETVRQ
-438 TAYKAAYE
+438 
-446 QAYEKAYEQA
+446 QAYEKAMEQLQPA
-456 YKQAYDA
+456 IDAGQMTEEDAKAKANEIADA
-463 AIADGLDEETAKQTA
+463 AASSSDAS
-478 QQAAEQTASSAAD
+478 AAASSAA
-491 TAASSVSS
+491 SQ
-499 TAAST
+499 

-512 AQALAALMTGIKDG
+512 AQALAALMTGIKSG
-526 SDDVTTDMKSMTK
+526 SSAVTSDMQSMTK
-539 QLEKVT
+539 QLKSVTEK
-545 KEMSNLLDATNSM
+545 MSGLLDATNSL

-568 FDDYKGLPQD
+568 FDEYKGLPQD
-578 FTQEGKKLTELA
+578 FTAEGKKLTELA

-606 LRESLDSLTKTA
+606 LRESLDTMTTTA
-618 TSSID
+618 NSAID
-623 KTTDLMSS
+623 KTTSLITS
-631 TTKALSTSYDLMNT
+631 TKKALSTSYDLVNT

-652 VRSQADTSTQTTID
+652 VRSQADASTQATID

-712 TSADLQSVTSSMNPA
+712 TSADLESVTSSMNPS

-739 ISVDDDKD
+739 ISVDNDDD
-747 NGISDQDA
+747 DGTSDQDA
-755 ADEGVFARICNV
+755 ADEGVFARICNI

-772 TAIVGV
+772 TAIAGV

>member
-78 TFDEPTLKEGSVYW
+78 TFDEPTLKEDSVYW

-98 NRFYYECIPSD
+98 NRFYYECIPND

-126 GVPVEAAQC
+126 GVPVEADQC

-147 AVPNSYASDYY
+147 AVPNTYASDYY

-212 DDFESMGLIMFMTPA
+212 NDFESMGLIMFMTPA

-263 QAVQSSLSSMSN
+263 QAVQGSLSSMSS

-290 RGTIDPRTDAALN
+290 RGTLDPRTDAALN

-322 KETLTTLNATTSSI
+322 KETLTALNATTSSI
-336 LTTLEESGEDVAEYQ
+336 LTTLEESGEDIPEYQ
-351 KLLNNVK
+351 KLLNDVK

-370 LDDETTDSSW
+370 LDDETDNSSW
-380 TISQIRSASED
+380 TIAQIRSASED
-391 LQKELDALTK
+391 LRHELNKLTD
-401 DLKSLSGSLDDLP
+401 DLSSLSGSLSKMP
-414 DNLDDEVTDN
+414 KNLNDEVTTE
-424 LTNYVKQMATEAGQ
+424 LKNYVTKMATEAGT
-438 TAYKAAYE
+438 TASSAAYE
-446 QAYEKAYEQA
+446 QAYDK
-456 YKQAYDA
+456 AYDA
-463 AIADGLDEETAKQTA
+463 AYAQLKHAVDEGKMTEAEAKTQADAAATAKA
-478 QQAAEQTASSAAD
+478 KEVASSAASK
-491 TAASSVSS
+491 AASE
-499 TAAST
+499 

-512 AQALAALMTGIKDG
+512 AQALAALMTGIKSG
-526 SDDVTTDMKSMTK
+526 SSAVTSDMQSMTK
-539 QLEKVT
+539 QLESVT
-545 KEMSNLLDATNSM
+545 KEMSGLLDATNSL

-568 FDDYKGLPQD
+568 FDEYKGLPQD
-578 FTQEGKKLTELA
+578 FTAEGKKLTELA

-618 TSSID
+618 TASID

-652 VRSQADTSTQTTID
+652 VRSQADASTQTTID

-685 TATDSI
+685 TATNSI

-712 TSADLQSVTSSMNPA
+712 TSADLESVTSSMNPS

-739 ISVDDDKD
+739 ISVDDDD
-747 NGISDQDA
+747 DDGISDQDA
-755 ADEGVFARICNV
+755 ADEGVFARICNI

-772 TAIVGV
+772 TAIAGV

>member
-18 FALPQCAQAA
+18 FALPQCAYAA
-28 APTVETDET
+28 APTVETDEA

-42 DYYGAPTNTRIVKGV
+42 DYYGVPTNTRIVKGV

-65 TDFGDYKDVYNMS
+65 TDFGDYADVYNMS
-78 TFDEPTLKEGSVYW
+78 TFDEPTLKDGSVYW
-92 KLNTDK
+92 KLDTDK
-98 NRFYYECIPSD
+98 QRFYYECIPND

-126 GVPVEAAQC
+126 GVPVEADKC

-147 AVPNSYASDYY
+147 AVPNTYASEYY

-212 DDFESMGLIMFMTPA
+212 NDFESMGLIMFMTPA

-244 LENSGDNLYT
+244 LENSGDNLYA

-263 QAVQSSLSSMSN
+263 QAVQGSLSSMSK

-280 DQVRKQLIKD
+280 DQVRKQLIRD
-290 RGTIDPRTDAALN
+290 RGTIDPRTDAALA
-303 ALDELTGK
+303 ALNELTGQ
-311 SDSLIPELNSA
+311 SDSLIPELNTT
-322 KETLTTLNATTSSI
+322 KDTLTSLNATTSSI
-336 LTTLEESGEDVAEYQ
+336 LTTLEESGADVAEYQ
-351 KLLNNVK
+351 KLLEQVK

-370 LDDETTDSSW
+370 LDDETSNGSW
-380 TISQIRSASED
+380 NISQVRSASES
-391 LQKELDALTK
+391 LSKELEALRK
-401 DLKSLSGSLDDLP
+401 DLSSLSDELDRITKQEGDKNPLEKSVGEE
-414 DNLDDEVTDN
+414 LVGYVTN
-424 LTNYVKQMATEAGQ
+424 MATTAG
-438 TAYKAAYE
+438 K
-446 QAYEKAYEQA
+446 
-456 YKQAYDA
+456 
-463 AIADGLDEETAKQTA
+463 
-478 QQAAEQTASSAAD
+478 
-491 TAASSVSS
+491 TAASSVDTTEVSNQAYNQAIAKGLS
-499 TAAST
+499 PEEAQAAAEAAATQYAAAAASKAASE
-504 AQASAYNN
+504 AQASATSN
-512 AQALAALMTGIKDG
+512 AKALQALMIGIKNG
-526 SDDVTTDMKSMTK
+526 SKDVMNSTQNMISQSNNVIKQMT
-539 QLEKVT
+539 
-545 KEMSNLLDATNSM
+545 NLLDATNSL

-606 LRESLDSLTKTA
+606 LRESLDTMTTTA
-618 TSSID
+618 NSAID
-623 KTTDLMSS
+623 KTTSLITS
-631 TTKALSTSYDLMNT
+631 TKKALSTSYDLVNT

-652 VRSQADTSTQTTID
+652 VRSQADASTQATID

-712 TSADLQSVTSSMNPA
+712 TSAELQSVTSNMNPA

-747 NGISDQDA
+747 SGVSDQDA

-772 TAIVGV
+772 TAITSV
-778 FASDD
+778 FASED

>member
-78 TFDEPTLKEGSVYW
+78 TFDEPTLKEDSVYW

-98 NRFYYECIPSD
+98 NRFYYECIPND

-126 GVPVEAAQC
+126 GVPVEADQC

-147 AVPNSYASDYY
+147 AVPNTYASDYY

-212 DDFESMGLIMFMTPA
+212 NDFESMGLIMFMTPA

-263 QAVQSSLSSMSN
+263 QAVQSSLSSMSS

-290 RGTIDPRTDAALN
+290 RGTLDPRTDAALN

-322 KETLTTLNATTSSI
+322 KETLTALNATTSSI
-336 LTTLEESGEDVAEYQ
+336 LTTLEESGEDIPEYQ
-351 KLLNNVK
+351 KLLNDVK

-370 LDDETTDSSW
+370 LDDETDNSSW
-380 TISQIRSASED
+380 TIAQIRSASED
-391 LQKELDALTK
+391 LQKELNALTE
-401 DLKSLSGSLDDLP
+401 DLKSLSGSLDDLDLETP
-414 DNLDDEVTDN
+414 VSTELK
-424 LTNYVKQMATEAGQ
+424 NYV
-438 TAYKAAYE
+438 
-446 QAYEKAYEQA
+446 
-456 YKQAYDA
+456 
-463 AIADGLDEETAKQTA
+463 
-478 QQAAEQTASSAAD
+478 SAM
-491 TAASSVSS
+491 TSS
-499 TAAST
+499 TAQSAGKDASQKKYLEIMST
-504 AQASAYNN
+504 ITRDMSDEEKAEIEEKAKAEAAKAGEAAGAAAVQSSAAYNN
-512 AQALAALMTGIKDG
+512 AQALAALMTGIKSG
-526 SDDVTTDMKSMTK
+526 SSAVTSDMQSMTK
-539 QLEKVT
+539 QLKSVTEK
-545 KEMSNLLDATNSM
+545 MSDLLNATNSL

-568 FDDYKGLPQD
+568 FDEYKGLPQD
-578 FTQEGKKLTELA
+578 FTAEGKKLTELA

-652 VRSQADTSTQTTID
+652 VRSQADASTQTTIN

-685 TATDSI
+685 TATNSI

-712 TSADLQSVTSSMNPA
+712 TSADLESVTSSMNPS

-739 ISVDDDKD
+739 ISVDDDD
-747 NGISDQDA
+747 DDSISDQDA
-755 ADEGVFARICNV
+755 ADEGVFARICNI

-772 TAIVGV
+772 TAITGV
-778 FASDD
+778 FMSDD

>member
-78 TFDEPTLKEGSVYW
+78 TFDEPTLKDGSVYW

-98 NRFYYECIPSD
+98 NRFYYECIPND

-126 GVPVEAAQC
+126 GVPVEADQC

-147 AVPNSYASDYY
+147 AVPNTYASDYY

-212 DDFESMGLIMFMTPA
+212 NDFESMGLIMFMTPA

-263 QAVQSSLSSMSN
+263 QAVQGSLSSMSS

-290 RGTIDPRTDAALN
+290 RGTLDPRTDAALN

-322 KETLTTLNATTSSI
+322 KETLTALNATTSSI
-336 LTTLEESGEDVAEYQ
+336 LTTLEESGEDIPEYQ
-351 KLLNNVK
+351 KLLNDVK
-358 TSLGNLEDLFDD
+358 TSLGNLENLFDD
-370 LDDETTDSSW
+370 LDDETDNSSW
-380 TISQIRSASED
+380 TIAQIRSASED
-391 LQKELDALTK
+391 LSKELEALTK
-401 DLKSLSGSLDDLP
+401 DLKSLSGSLDDLDLETP
-414 DNLDDEVTDN
+414 VSTELK
-424 LTNYVKQMATEAGQ
+424 NYV
-438 TAYKAAYE
+438 
-446 QAYEKAYEQA
+446 
-456 YKQAYDA
+456 
-463 AIADGLDEETAKQTA
+463 
-478 QQAAEQTASSAAD
+478 SAM
-491 TAASSVSS
+491 TSS
-499 TAAST
+499 TAQSAGKDASQKKYLEIMST
-504 AQASAYNN
+504 ITRDMSDEEKAEIEEKAKAEAAKAGEAAGAAAVQSSAAYNN
-512 AQALAALMTGIKDG
+512 AQALAALMTGIKSG
-526 SDDVTTDMKSMTK
+526 SSAVTSDMQSMTK
-539 QLEKVT
+539 QLKSVTEK
-545 KEMSNLLDATNSM
+545 MSDLLNATNSL

-568 FDDYKGLPQD
+568 FDEYKGLPQD
-578 FTQEGKKLTELA
+578 FTAEGKKLTELA

-618 TSSID
+618 TASID

-652 VRSQADTSTQTTID
+652 VRSQADASTQTTID

-685 TATDSI
+685 TATNSI

-712 TSADLQSVTSSMNPA
+712 TSADLESVTSSMNPS
-727 PSSLQFILRTEE
+727 PSSLQFILRTDE
-739 ISVDDDKD
+739 ISVDDDD
-747 NGISDQDA
+747 DDGISDQDA
-755 ADEGVFARICNV
+755 ADEGVFARICNI

-772 TAIVGV
+772 TAITGV
-778 FASDD
+778 FTSDD

>member
-78 TFDEPTLKEGSVYW
+78 TFDEPTLKEDSVYW

-98 NRFYYECIPSD
+98 NRFYYECIPND

-126 GVPVEAAQC
+126 GVPVEADQC

-147 AVPNSYASDYY
+147 AVPNTYASDYY

-212 DDFESMGLIMFMTPA
+212 NDFESMGLIMFMTPA

-263 QAVQSSLSSMSN
+263 QAVQSSLSSMSS

-290 RGTIDPRTDAALN
+290 RGTLDPRTDAALN

-322 KETLTTLNATTSSI
+322 KETLTALNATTSSI
-336 LTTLEESGEDVAEYQ
+336 LTTLEESGEDIPEYQ
-351 KLLNNVK
+351 KLLNDVK

-370 LDDETTDSSW
+370 LDDETDNSSW
-380 TISQIRSASED
+380 TIAQIRSASED
-391 LQKELDALTK
+391 LSKELEALTK

-414 DNLDDEVTDN
+414 KDLNNEVTTE
-424 LTNYVKQMATEAGQ
+424 LTNYVKKMASTASSTVTETVRQ
-438 TAYKAAYE
+438 
-446 QAYEKAYEQA
+446 QAYEKAMEQLQPA
-456 YKQAYDA
+456 IDAGQMTEEAAKAQANEIADA
-463 AIADGLDEETAKQTA
+463 AASSSDAS
-478 QQAAEQTASSAAD
+478 AAASSAA
-491 TAASSVSS
+491 SQ
-499 TAAST
+499 

-512 AQALAALMTGIKDG
+512 AQALAALMTGIKSG
-526 SDDVTTDMKSMTK
+526 SSAVTSDMQTMTK
-539 QLEKVT
+539 QLKSVTEK
-545 KEMSNLLDATNSM
+545 MSGLLDATNSL

-568 FDDYKGLPQD
+568 FDEYKGLPQD
-578 FTQEGKKLTELA
+578 FTAEGKKLTELA

-618 TSSID
+618 TASID

-652 VRSQADTSTQTTID
+652 VRSQADASTQTTID

-685 TATDSI
+685 TATNSI

-712 TSADLQSVTSSMNPA
+712 TSADLESVTSSMNPS

-739 ISVDDDKD
+739 ISVDDDD
-747 NGISDQDA
+747 DDGISDQDA
-755 ADEGVFARICNV
+755 ADEGVFSRICNI

-772 TAIVGV
+772 TAITGV
-778 FASDD
+778 FASND

>member
-42 DYYGAPTNTRIVKGV
+42 DYYGAPTNTRIVKGI

-98 NRFYYECIPSD
+98 NRFYYECIPND

-126 GVPVEAAQC
+126 GVPVEADQC

-147 AVPNSYASDYY
+147 AVPNTYASDYY

-212 DDFESMGLIMFMTPA
+212 NDFESMGLIMFMTPA

-263 QAVQSSLSSMSN
+263 QAVQGSLSSMSS

-290 RGTIDPRTDAALN
+290 RGTLDPRTDAALN

-322 KETLTTLNATTSSI
+322 KETLTSLNATTSSI
-336 LTTLEESGEDVAEYQ
+336 LTTLEESGEDIPEYQ
-351 KLLNNVK
+351 KLLNDVK

-370 LDDETTDSSW
+370 LDDETDNSSW
-380 TISQIRSASED
+380 TIARIRSASED
-391 LQKELDALTK
+391 LSKELEALRQ
-401 DLKSLSGSLDDLP
+401 DLSSLSGNLE
-414 DNLDDEVTDN
+414 NLDLETPVSTELTKYVTAM
-424 LTNYVKQMATEAGQ
+424 T
-438 TAYKAAYE
+438 
-446 QAYEKAYEQA
+446 
-456 YKQAYDA
+456 
-463 AIADGLDEETAKQTA
+463 
-478 QQAAEQTASSAAD
+478 
-491 TAASSVSS
+491 SS
-499 TAAST
+499 TATSAANEAAAKKLNEIKASIT
-504 AQASAYNN
+504 DDMSDEEKQQILANAEAEAKAAGEAAAQKAVQSSAAYNN
-512 AQALAALMTGIKDG
+512 AQALAALMTGIKSG
-526 SDDVTTDMKSMTK
+526 SSAVTSDMQTMTK
-539 QLEKVT
+539 QLESVT
-545 KEMSNLLDATNSM
+545 EKMSSLLNATNSL

-568 FDDYKGLPQD
+568 FDEYKGLPQD

-623 KTTDLMSS
+623 KTTDLMNS

-652 VRSQADTSTQTTID
+652 VRSQADASTQTTIN

-712 TSADLQSVTSSMNPA
+712 TSADLESVTSSMNPS

-739 ISVDDDKD
+739 ISVDDDD
-747 NGISDQDA
+747 DDGTSDQDA
-755 ADEGVFARICNV
+755 ADEGVFARICNI

-772 TAIVGV
+772 TAIAGV
-778 FASDD
+778 FTSDD

>member
-1 MKRNKLRRVT
+1 
-11 ATALLLS
+11 
-18 FALPQCAQAA
+18 
-28 APTVETDET
+28 
-37 VYINM
+37 M

-98 NRFYYECIPSD
+98 NRFYYECIPND

-126 GVPVEAAQC
+126 GVPVEADQC

-147 AVPNSYASDYY
+147 AVPNTYASDYY

-212 DDFESMGLIMFMTPA
+212 NDFESMGLIMFMTPA

-263 QAVQSSLSSMSN
+263 QAVQGSLSSMSS

-290 RGTIDPRTDAALN
+290 RGTLDPRTDAALN

-322 KETLTTLNATTSSI
+322 KETLTSLNATTSSI
-336 LTTLEESGEDVAEYQ
+336 LTTLEESGEDIPEYQ
-351 KLLNNVK
+351 KLLNDVK
-358 TSLGNLEDLFDD
+358 TSLGNLEDLFND
-370 LDDETTDSSW
+370 LDDETNNSSW
-380 TISQIRSASED
+380 TIAQIRSASED
-391 LQKELDALTK
+391 LSKELEALRK
-401 DLKSLSGSLDDLP
+401 DLSSLSDSLDKMP
-414 DNLDDEVTDN
+414 DKLEQDVSTKLTD
-424 LTNYVKQMATEAGQ
+424 YVKAMATEAGQ
-438 TAYKAAYE
+438 TAYKAAYK
-446 QAYEKAYEQA
+446 QAYQK
-456 YKQAYDA
+456 AYDA
-463 AIADGLDEETAKQTA
+463 AIAAGSDEETAK
-478 QQAAEQTASSAAD
+478 QTASSAAD

-512 AQALAALMTGIKDG
+512 AQALAALMTGIKSG
-526 SDDVTTDMKSMTK
+526 SSAVTSDMQTMTK
-539 QLEKVT
+539 QLKSLTEK
-545 KEMSNLLDATNSM
+545 MSGLLDATNSL

-568 FDDYKGLPQD
+568 FDEYKGLPQD
-578 FTQEGKKLTELA
+578 FTQEGRKLTELA

-652 VRSQADTSTQTTID
+652 VRSQADASTQTTIN

-712 TSADLQSVTSSMNPA
+712 TSADLESVTSSMNPS

-739 ISVDDDKD
+739 ISVDDDD
-747 NGISDQDA
+747 DDGISDQDA
-755 ADEGVFARICNV
+755 ADEGVFARICNI

-772 TAIVGV
+772 TAIAGV

>member
-18 FALPQCAQAA
+18 FALPQCAYAA
-28 APTVETDET
+28 APTVETDEA

-42 DYYGAPTNTRIVKGV
+42 DYYGVPTNTRIVKGV

-78 TFDEPTLKEGSVYW
+78 TFDEPVLKDGSVYW
-92 KLNTDK
+92 KLDTDK
-98 NRFYYECIPSD
+98 QRFYYECIPND

-126 GVPVEAAQC
+126 GVPVEADKC

-147 AVPNSYASDYY
+147 AVPNDYASEYY
-158 KNNMMLVCATGID
+158 KNNMMLVCATGIY

-212 DDFESMGLIMFMTPA
+212 NDFESMGLIMFMTPA

-263 QAVQSSLSSMSN
+263 QAVQGSLSSMSK

-280 DQVRKQLIKD
+280 DEVRKQLIRD
-290 RGTIDPRTDAALN
+290 RGTIDPRTDAALA
-303 ALDELTGK
+303 ALNELTGQ
-311 SDSLIPELNSA
+311 SDSLIPELSTT
-322 KETLTTLNATTSSI
+322 KDTLTSLNATTSSI
-336 LTTLEESGEDVAEYQ
+336 LTTLEESGADVTEYQ
-351 KLLNNVK
+351 KLLEQVK

-370 LDDETTDSSW
+370 LDDETSNGSW
-380 TISQIRSASED
+380 TIAQIRSASED
-391 LQKELDALTK
+391 LQKEL
-401 DLKSLSGSLDDLP
+401 KSLRDDLDKLSKNLNTLP
-414 DNLDDEVTDN
+414 DDLSSKVSDNLENYVAAMTGSAAQSAASAAAQAKYAEIKAAAGPDDDPAEVEARAMAEAEAAGKAAAQGAVKSSEAYSKSLALGAVMTGINDASKS
-424 LTNYVKQMATEAGQ
+424 TVKSMQSMTSQSVKVVKQM
-438 TAYKAAYE
+438 
-446 QAYEKAYEQA
+446 
-456 YKQAYDA
+456 
-463 AIADGLDEETAKQTA
+463 
-478 QQAAEQTASSAAD
+478 
-491 TAASSVSS
+491 
-499 TAAST
+499 
-504 AQASAYNN
+504 
-512 AQALAALMTGIKDG
+512 
-526 SDDVTTDMKSMTK
+526 TD
-539 QLEKVT
+539 
-545 KEMSNLLDATNSM
+545 LLDRTNAL

-606 LRESLDSLTKTA
+606 LRESLDTMTTTA
-618 TSSID
+618 NSAID
-623 KTTDLMSS
+623 KTTSLITS
-631 TTKALSTSYDLMNT
+631 TKKALSTSYDLVNT

-652 VRSQADTSTQTTID
+652 VRSQADASTQATID

-712 TSADLQSVTSSMNPA
+712 TSAELQSVTSNMNPA
-727 PSSLQFILRTEE
+727 PSSLQFILRTKE

-747 NGISDQDA
+747 SGVSDQDA

-772 TAIVGV
+772 TAITSV

>member
-78 TFDEPTLKEGSVYW
+78 TFDEPTLKDGSVYW
-92 KLNTDK
+92 KLDTDK
-98 NRFYYECIPSD
+98 NRFYYECIPND

-126 GVPVEAAQC
+126 GVPIEADQC

-147 AVPNSYASDYY
+147 AVPNTYASDYY

-212 DDFESMGLIMFMTPA
+212 NDFESMGLIMFMTPA

-263 QAVQSSLSSMSN
+263 QAVQGSLSSMSS

-290 RGTIDPRTDAALN
+290 RGTLDPRTDAALN

-322 KETLTTLNATTSSI
+322 KETLTSLNATTSSI
-336 LTTLEESGEDVAEYQ
+336 LTTLEESGEDIPEYQ
-351 KLLNNVK
+351 KLLNDVK

-370 LDDETTDSSW
+370 LDDETDNSSW
-380 TISQIRSASED
+380 TIARIRSASED
-391 LQKELDALTK
+391 LQKELNALTQDLKNLSGNLEDLPK
-401 DLKSLSGSLDDLP
+401 DLNDA
-414 DNLDDEVTDN
+414 VTDN
-424 LTNYVKQMATEAGQ
+424 LTDYVKAMATEAGQ
-438 TAYKAAYE
+438 TAYKAAYK
-446 QAYEKAYEQA
+446 QAYQK
-456 YKQAYDA
+456 AYDA
-463 AIADGLDEETAKQTA
+463 AIAAGSDEETAK
-478 QQAAEQTASSAAD
+478 QTASSAAD

-504 AQASAYNN
+504 AQASAYSN
-512 AQALAALMTGIKDG
+512 AQALAALMTGINDASK
-526 SDDVTTDMKSMTK
+526 STVKSMQSMTSQSVNVIK
-539 QLEKVT
+539 QMT
-545 KEMSNLLDATNSM
+545 DLLNATNSL

-568 FDDYKGLPQD
+568 FDEYKGLPQD

-618 TSSID
+618 TASID
-623 KTTDLMSS
+623 KTTDLMNS
-631 TTKALSTSYDLMNT
+631 TKKALSTSYDLVNT

-652 VRSQADTSTQTTID
+652 VRSQADASTQATID

-712 TSADLQSVTSSMNPA
+712 TSADLESVTSSMNPS

-739 ISVDDDKD
+739 ISVDDDD
-747 NGISDQDA
+747 DDGTSDQDA
-755 ADEGVFARICNV
+755 ADEGVFSRICNI

-772 TAIVGV
+772 TAITGV

>member
-78 TFDEPTLKEGSVYW
+78 TFDEPTLKEDSVYW

-98 NRFYYECIPSD
+98 NRFYYECIPND

-126 GVPVEAAQC
+126 GVPVEADQC

-147 AVPNSYASDYY
+147 AVPNTYASDYY

-212 DDFESMGLIMFMTPA
+212 NDFESMGLIMFMTPA

-263 QAVQSSLSSMSN
+263 QAVQSSLSSMSS

-290 RGTIDPRTDAALN
+290 RGTLDPRTDAALN

-322 KETLTTLNATTSSI
+322 KETLTALNATTSSI
-336 LTTLEESGEDVAEYQ
+336 LTTLEESGEDIPEYQ
-351 KLLNNVK
+351 KLLNGVK

-370 LDDETTDSSW
+370 LDDETDNSSW
-380 TISQIRSASED
+380 TIARIRSASED
-391 LQKELDALTK
+391 LQKELNALTD
-401 DLKSLSGSLDDLP
+401 DLKSLSGSLDDLDLETP
-414 DNLDDEVTDN
+414 VSTELK
-424 LTNYVKQMATEAGQ
+424 NYV
-438 TAYKAAYE
+438 
-446 QAYEKAYEQA
+446 
-456 YKQAYDA
+456 
-463 AIADGLDEETAKQTA
+463 
-478 QQAAEQTASSAAD
+478 SAM
-491 TAASSVSS
+491 TSS
-499 TAAST
+499 TAQSAGKDASQQKYLEIMST
-504 AQASAYNN
+504 ITDDMSDEEKAKIEEKAKAEAAKAGEAAGAAAVQSSAAYNN
-512 AQALAALMTGIKDG
+512 AQALAALMTGIKSG
-526 SDDVTTDMKSMTK
+526 SSAVTSDMQSMTK
-539 QLEKVT
+539 QLESVT
-545 KEMSNLLDATNSM
+545 KEMSGLLDATNSL

-568 FDDYKGLPQD
+568 FDEYKGLPQD
-578 FTQEGKKLTELA
+578 FTAEGKKLTELA

-618 TSSID
+618 TASID

-652 VRSQADTSTQTTID
+652 VRSQADASTQTTID

-685 TATDSI
+685 TATNSI

-712 TSADLQSVTSSMNPA
+712 TSADLESVTSSMNPS

-739 ISVDDDKD
+739 ISVDDDD
-747 NGISDQDA
+747 DDGISDQDA
-755 ADEGVFARICNV
+755 ADEGVFARICNI

-772 TAIVGV
+772 TAITGV